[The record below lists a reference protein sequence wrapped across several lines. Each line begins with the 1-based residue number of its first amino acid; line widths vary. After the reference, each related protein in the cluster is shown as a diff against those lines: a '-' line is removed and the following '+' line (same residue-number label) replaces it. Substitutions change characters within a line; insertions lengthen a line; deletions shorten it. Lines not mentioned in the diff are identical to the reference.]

1 MYVST
6 TEYNSSKIT
15 KPVWRQLT
23 MMKAVLAEID
33 DKLYDLSRYT
43 IRDDQDHEMAEL
55 VREIT
60 ASKAEAL
67 LVDMAKQLIVMAGCL
82 QLEIADGPVVDLC
95 KGDERE
101 TKTVPANE
109 VQ

>member
-6 TEYNSSKIT
+6 SEYNSSKIT
-15 KPVWRQLT
+15 KPVWNHINKI
-23 MMKAVLAEID
+23 KAVLAEID

-43 IRDDQDHEMAEL
+43 ITDNQDHEMAEL
-55 VREIT
+55 VRQLT
-60 ASKAEAL
+60 ADKAEGL
-67 LVDMAKQLIVMAGCL
+67 LVQMSKQLIKHANRL
-82 QLEIADGPVVDLC
+82 QLEIADGPVVDFC

-101 TKTVPANE
+101 IKTIPANE